1 MTDKVISL
9 MEQKAGLFR
18 LGKPIPIIPLP
29 PSEEVRKEIA
39 ILSRW
44 MATKSIEL
52 SSLRENLKE
61 KEEHFALL
69 ANYKYKMELGITPI
83 KTLKKNDFKREQNKE
98 RDELVREL
106 EALNPDQLEKLRTI
120 KL

>member
-1 MTDKVISL
+1 MTGTAIADNLYIISESEGKL
-9 MEQKAGLFR
+9 YEIEYNLETIDAGGFIC
-18 LGKPIPIIPLP
+18 G
-29 PSEEVRKEIA
+29 E
-39 ILSRW
+39 
-44 MATKSIEL
+44 IEL
-52 SSLRENLKE
+52 L
-61 KEEHFALL
+61 
-69 ANYKYKMELGITPI
+69 TPI